1 MTKYIQTQEGQQ
13 RVEDLI
19 RSAVEYDNNLTEEE
33 RLVREQKSLLYKFY
47 CKMWYGHLFKNGK
60 CLRCGEVKK

>member
-1 MTKYIQTQEGQQ
+1 MTKYIQTHEGQQ